1 MLITKK
7 TFFGVETCCVWKWE
21 WLLTNKNLI
30 THFYWKTTQFLRCSL
45 FKVSQSLTFSHELW
59 DSESELFC
67 VWNKSRD
74 WCWAKSCYQEIFF
87 IRMNSQQERRT
98 FKQMF
103 CLCAYLFFYVAKAAK
118 TFPATQRSF
127 KCPWRFKQK
136 FIPLTLPFHT
146 SLLWTA
152 IADGVK
158 RAMRSLIANEFL
170 DNDRKA
176 VNAILGTISSQLS
189 EEV

>member
-30 THFYWKTTQFLRCSL
+30 THFYWKTTQFLRCSI

-74 WCWAKSCYQEIFF
+74 WSWAKSCYQEIFF

-118 TFPATQRSF
+118 TFPATQDLSSVLGGSNRN
-127 KCPWRFKQK
+127 
-136 FIPLTLPFHT
+136 LFHLHFPST
-146 SLLWTA
+146 R
-152 IADGVK
+152 VYF
-158 RAMRSLIANEFL
+158 E
-170 DNDRKA
+170 
-176 VNAILGTISSQLS
+176 QLS
-189 EEV
+189 LMVSKEQCARLLRMNFSIMIAKL